1 MNEKKPT
8 WLCPVCDRSAP
19 YSTLY
24 IDSMI
29 ERIIHETCTATGSDS
44 GDLNPAELFFLPD
57 LSWTTKNGSAEQVD
71 LADSDDEDD
80 APPTPRDVKPTLA
93 ALQAALTPEKASS
106 SNSLP
111 VPATNSFSPASTCS
125 TSSSC
130 IMTLP
135 ESRSNS
141 VTGHRPS
148 SSLAQPSNIS
158 MRIHIFC
165 FRS

>member
-8 WLCPVCDRSAP
+8 WQCPVCDRTAP

-29 ERIIHETCTATGSDS
+29 ERIIRETCTATGTDA

-57 LSWTTKNGSAEQVD
+57 LSWTTKDGSAEQVD
-71 LADSDDEDD
+71 LADSDDDY
-80 APPTPRDVKPTLA
+80 APPTPLDVKPTPA
-93 ALQAALTPEKASS
+93 ALQAALTPEKTSS
-106 SNSLP
+106 SSTRPL
-111 VPATNSFSPASTCS
+111 AAANSFSPASTCS

-130 IMTLP
+130 IMTHP

-141 VTGHRPS
+141 ATGHRPS
-148 SSLAQPSNIS
+148 SSLAQPSNSS
-158 MRIHIFC
+158 M
-165 FRS
+165 

>member
-29 ERIIHETCTATGSDS
+29 ESIIHKTCTAIGPDA
-44 GDLNPAELFFLPD
+44 GDQNPAELFFLPD
-57 LSWTTKNGSAEQVD
+57 LTWTTKDASAEQVD
-71 LADSDDEDD
+71 LADSDDDD
-80 APPTPRDVKPTLA
+80 YAPPTPRDVKPTAA
-93 ALQAALTPEKASS
+93 ALQAALTPEKTSS
-106 SNSLP
+106 YISGSRSLP
-111 VPATNSFSPASTCS
+111 AVNSFSPASTCS

-141 VTGHRPS
+141 TTGPRPS
-148 SSLAQPSNIS
+148 SSLAQPSNTS
-158 MRIHIFC
+158 T
-165 FRS
+165 ST